1 MVNAIPYRLGL
12 DLGASSLGW
21 AVIQLDQPGGQ
32 PIGISAAGVHIFEA
46 GVEGDIEQGR
56 DASRAVVR
64 RQARQPR
71 RMQWRRQ
78 QRKQK
83 LFILLQQ
90 LGLLPASAENNPV
103 VRKQLLDE
111 LDTQLTGKYVPHDD
125 HDARQKLPY
134 LLRDRASSGVIPA
147 HELGRALY
155 HLAQRRGYQS
165 NRKGQSQEED
175 TGVVLSAI
183 GELDKKL
190 KRANVSLGAYFNR
203 KVKPNE
209 ERIRRRWLSRKQ
221 YRDEFAAIR
230 KAQGNAHPQ
239 LTPEVW
245 NKIDD
250 AIFFQRPLKSQSH
263 LIGRCELEFDKRGKG
278 LKRCALALPIAQKFR
293 ILQKVNDLRVT
304 TATRRNEALTET
316 ERQTLLD
323 ILNKTGDLSWPKV
336 KSLLKLGKQT
346 KFSLEEWDDKLIGN
360 RTNAKMIPV
369 FGDRWLEFSDEERTV
384 IAQEVLYYRK
394 PEALQKRAMK
404 AWGLDETVAAQ
415 LANKTHL
422 EEDYA
427 SHSRLAMEKLIAG
440 KSGIPGLEAGTAYS
454 TVRRALY
461 SEKFISGKILPS
473 LPPVNK
479 WKEDIRNPAVI
490 RALTELRK
498 VVNSIIKRFGKPEHI
513 HIELARE
520 IRNSRVKRKE
530 IHTQNQSNQKRRLEA
545 AAAIVKQGGRSNPRR
560 SDIEKWLLA
569 EECGW
574 ECPYCGETINRKRL
588 LADDA
593 DFNIEH
599 IYPRR
604 YLDDSFMNK
613 TVACRRCN
621 DQKGDRT
628 PSQAFAGARYEEILQ
643 RVERFQG
650 TAREAKLFRFKN
662 DPVEDE
668 FTARQLVDTRYNSR
682 LAAEYLQLLYGGRV
696 DASGEQRIL
705 SPTGQLTGKVRATWQ
720 LNDLLG
726 AEDGEKERED
736 HRHHAIDA
744 VVIALMTQKQIQR
757 LSEAASNSEKHHS
770 RHFFESIQWP
780 WANFKNDVAF
790 AIEAINVSHRPT
802 HTLAGPLHAETI
814 YSKNFGTEKKPEY
827 RVRKHLSKLTPKEIS
842 GDQIADVNVRAA
854 VQKKWEQLGKGKP
867 DKLWAIDGED
877 EENFPR
883 LTGQNKKSGGSIIR
897 KVRITTDAKPRTVG
911 KGAKARNYASGK
923 DSNYASLI
931 YAVLDKDGNE
941 ARWEH
946 EILDRLTAHQNF
958 SQNHGKSGEK
968 VIIPHETE
976 NRKFKFALRKN
987 DMLFVQGPDGTEV
1000 LYRVQAVS
1008 QNEIQ
1013 LCEHQIPNIRGGQR
1027 TPWNRI
1033 TGTDN
1038 LRKRRAR
1045 PVTVTPAGEIQEEE
1059 KSRAP
1064 AKAKQ

>member
-1 MVNAIPYRLGL
+1 MVNAFPYRLGL

-21 AVIQLDQPGGQ
+21 AVVQLDRPGGE
-32 PIGISAAGVHIFEA
+32 PAGIVAAGVRIFEA
-46 GVEGDIEQGR
+46 GVEGDIDQGR

-78 QRKQK
+78 RRKQK

-90 LGLLPASAENNPV
+90 LGLLPPSTGNDSVA
-103 VRKQLLDE
+103 RKQLLGD
-111 LDTQLTGKYVPHDD
+111 LDSQLTEKYIAVDD
-125 HDARQKLPY
+125 HEARQKLPY
-134 LLRDRASSGVIPA
+134 LLRDRASSGAVAPY
-147 HELGRALY
+147 ELGRALY

-165 NRKGQSQEED
+165 NRKGQSQDED
-175 TGVVLSAI
+175 TGVVLSSI
-183 GELDKKL
+183 GVMDKKL
-190 KRANVSLGAYFNR
+190 EQAKLPLGAYLNR
-203 KVKPNE
+203 KVKPQE

-230 KAQGNAHPQ
+230 KAQEKAHPQ

-245 NKIDD
+245 DKIDD
-250 AIFFQRPLKSQSH
+250 VIFFQRPLKSQSH

-278 LKRCALALPIAQKFR
+278 LKRCPLALPIAQTFR

-304 TATRRNEALTET
+304 TASRRNDPLSEA
-316 ERQTLLD
+316 ERQSLLAA
-323 ILNKTGDLSWPKV
+323 LNETGELSWQKV
-336 KSLLKLGKQT
+336 KKQLNLKNA

-369 FGDRWLEFSDEERTV
+369 FGPRWLELSEEEQTT
-384 IAQEVLYYRK
+384 IAQEVLHYRK

-404 AWGLDETVAAQ
+404 IWGLDEAAASL

-427 SHSRLAMEKLIAG
+427 SHSRRAMEKLIAG
-440 KSGIPGLEAGTAYS
+440 QPGTPGLHAGASYS

-461 SEKFISGKILPS
+461 PEKFTSGKIYPS
-473 LPPVNK
+473 LPPLNQ
-479 WKEDIRNPAVI
+479 WKSDVRNPAVI

-498 VVNSIIKRFGKPEHI
+498 VVNSIINRFGKPEHI

-530 IHTQNQSNQKRRLEA
+530 VHAQNQSNQKRRLEA
-545 AAAIVKQGGRSNPRR
+545 AAAIVTQGNRSNPRR

-574 ECPYCGETINRKRL
+574 ECPYCGKAINRKRL
-588 LADDA
+588 LSDDA
-593 DFNIEH
+593 EFNIEH

-604 YLDDSFMNK
+604 YLDDSFLNK
-613 TVACRRCN
+613 TVACRSCN

-628 PSQAFAGARYEEILQ
+628 PSQAFAGTRYEEILQ

-650 TAREAKLFRFKN
+650 TARDVKLFRFKN
-662 DPVEDE
+662 DPIEDE

-682 LAAEYLQLLYGGRV
+682 LASEYLQLLYGGRV

-705 SPTGQLTGKVRATWQ
+705 SPTGQLTGKVRANWQ

-726 AEDGEKERED
+726 AEDGEKERDD

-744 VVIALMTQKQIQR
+744 VVIALMTHKQIQR

-770 RHFFESIQWP
+770 RHFFESIKWP
-780 WANFKNDVAF
+780 WASFKNDVAF
-790 AIEAINVSHRPT
+790 AIEAIHVSHRPT

-814 YSKNFGTEKKPEY
+814 YSKNFGTEKRPQH
-827 RVRKHLSKLTPKEIS
+827 RVRKHLSKLTAKEIS

-854 VQKKWEQLGKGKP
+854 VQQKWEQLGRGKP
-867 DKLWAIDGED
+867 DKLWAIADDNEK
-877 EENFPR
+877 NFPR
-883 LTGQNKKSGGSIIR
+883 LTGKNQKSGGAIIR
-897 KVRITTDAKPRTVG
+897 KVRIITDAKPRTVG
-911 KGAKARNYASGK
+911 KGPRARNYASGK
-923 DSNYASLI
+923 DSNYASLV
-931 YAVLDKDGNE
+931 YAVLDKDGKE
-941 ARWEH
+941 VRWEH

-958 SQNHGKSGEK
+958 SRNHGKPGEK
-968 VIIPHETE
+968 VLIPNETE
-976 NRKFKFALRKN
+976 SRKFKFALRKN
-987 DMLFVQGPDGTEV
+987 DMLLAQGPDGTEM
-1000 LYRVQAVS
+1000 LYRVQKFS
-1008 QNEIQ
+1008 QNELQ
-1013 LCEHQIPNIRGGQR
+1013 LCEHHLTTVTNDQR

-1033 TGTDN
+1033 TSIDN
-1038 LRKRRAR
+1038 LRKRGAK
-1045 PVTVTPAGEIQEEE
+1045 PVNLSPDGTIEEE
-1059 KSRAP
+1059 RKFRTL
-1064 AKAKQ
+1064 AKAKR

>member
-1 MVNAIPYRLGL
+1 MINAIPYRLGL

-21 AVIQLDQPGGQ
+21 AVIQLDRPGGD
-32 PIGISAAGVHIFEA
+32 PVGIGAAGVRIFEA

-78 QRKQK
+78 HRKQQ

-90 LGLLPASAENNPV
+90 LGLLPASAESHPAA
-103 VRKQLLDE
+103 RKQLLDE
-111 LDTQLTGKYVPHDD
+111 LDVQLTEKYVPRDD
-125 HDARQKLPY
+125 HDTRQKLPY
-134 LLRDRASSGVIPA
+134 LLRDRASSGPVPP

-165 NRKGQSQEED
+165 NRKGQQKDEE
-175 TGVVLSAI
+175 TGVVLGAI

-190 KRANVSLGAYFNR
+190 EQAKVPLGAYFNR
-203 KVKPNE
+203 KVKPQE

-230 KAQGNAHPQ
+230 KSQEQAHPQ
-239 LTPEVW
+239 LTPAVW
-245 NKIDD
+245 DKIDNT
-250 AIFFQRPLKSQSH
+250 IFFQRPLKSQSH
-263 LIGRCELEFDKRGKG
+263 LIGRCELEFDQRRKG

-304 TATRRNEALTET
+304 TAIRRNEALTET

-323 ILNKTGDLSWPKV
+323 TLNKTGELSWSKV
-336 KSLLKLGKQT
+336 KSLLKLGKQA

-360 RTNAKMIPV
+360 RTNAKMISV
-369 FGDRWLEFSDEERTV
+369 FGDQWFEFSEEERTA
-384 IAQEVLYYRK
+384 IAQEVLHYRK
-394 PEALQKRAMK
+394 PEALHRRAMK
-404 AWGLDETVAAQ
+404 AWGLDDAAATQ

-440 KSGIPGLEAGTAYS
+440 KSGTPGLEAGAAYS
-454 TVRRALY
+454 TVRHALY
-461 SEKFISGKILPS
+461 PEKFNSGKIFPS
-473 LPPVNK
+473 LPPVNQ

-498 VVNSIIKRFGKPEHI
+498 VVNAIIKRFGKPEHI

-545 AAAIVKQGGRSNPRR
+545 AAAIVKEGGRSNPRR

-574 ECPYCGETINRKRL
+574 ECPYCGDSINRKRL

-604 YLDDSFMNK
+604 YLDDSFLNK

-628 PSQAFAGARYEEILQ
+628 PLQAFTGKQYDDILQ

-662 DPVEDE
+662 DPLEDE
-668 FTARQLVDTRYNSR
+668 FTARQLADTRYNSR
-682 LAAEYLQLLYGGRV
+682 LAAQYLQLLYGGRA

-726 AEDGEKERED
+726 AEDGEKHRED

-744 VVIALMTQKQIQR
+744 IVIALMTQKQIQR
-757 LSEAASNSEKHHS
+757 LSEAASNSQKHHS

-780 WANFKNDVAF
+780 WSNFKNDVAY

-802 HTLAGPLHAETI
+802 HTIAGPLHAETI
-814 YSKNFGTEKKPEY
+814 YSKNFGTEKKPQY

-842 GDQIADVNVRAA
+842 GNQIADANVREA
-854 VQKKWEQLGKGKP
+854 VEKKWEQLGKGKP
-867 DKLWAIDGED
+867 DKLWAIDGAD
-877 EENFPR
+877 EKNFPR
-883 LTGQNKKSGGSIIR
+883 LTGQKKKSGGAIIR
-897 KVRITTDAKPRTVG
+897 KVRIITDTRPRTVG
-911 KGAKARNYASGK
+911 KGVKARNYASGK

-931 YAVLDKDGNE
+931 YAILDKEGNE
-941 ARWEH
+941 VRWEH

-958 SQNHGKSGEK
+958 SQNHGKPGEK
-968 VIIPHETE
+968 VIIPNETE
-976 NRKFKFALRKN
+976 TRKFKFALRKN
-987 DMLFVQGPDGTEV
+987 DMLLAQGPDGTDV
-1000 LYRVQAVS
+1000 LYRVQALS

-1013 LCEHQIPNIRGGQR
+1013 LCEHQVPNIRGKQR
-1027 TPWNRI
+1027 NRWNQI
-1033 TGTDN
+1033 QSIDN
-1038 LRKRRAR
+1038 LRKYQTR
-1045 PVTVTPAGEIQEEE
+1045 PCILSPIGEIQDW
-1059 KSRAP
+1059 
-1064 AKAKQ
+1064 QG